1 MKEAIVARQSMID
14 HPECK
19 HCGRKMS
26 KWTVPEQTTWDIDFN
41 YVCFNDEC
49 SYFIK
54 GWDWIREK
62 YKANASYRYCVD
74 PVSGHS
80 RPLPVWSAEAM
91 KDGIINDDDNS

>member
-1 MKEAIVARQSMID
+1 MSEQEKYKC
-14 HPECK
+14 P
-19 HCGRKMS
+19 HCDGEMN
-26 KWTVPEQTTWDIDFN
+26 KWRVPENSTWGVPFL

-74 PVSGHS
+74 PVSGNS

-91 KDGIINDDDNS
+91 RDGIIDDDDNS